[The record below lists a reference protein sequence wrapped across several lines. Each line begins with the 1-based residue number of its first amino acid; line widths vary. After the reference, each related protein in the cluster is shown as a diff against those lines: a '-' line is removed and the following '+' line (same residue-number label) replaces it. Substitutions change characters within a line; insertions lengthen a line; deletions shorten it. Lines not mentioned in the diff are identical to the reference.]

1 MSSETKYLVMEELI
15 GVPAAAIEKAEE
27 QASRIIQIVHGG
39 WTKEEIDRCSLP
51 EDLLDSHL
59 EPTAYELLPPCQE
72 RHPEFRPKHT
82 TKPTKESL
90 KLTDKIVALR
100 AKGLHWHQIAAKV
113 GLSKEAA
120 RKRYRSWEEKQKEN
134 DLPPLK
140 SLIKKIEPLLYEPGA
155 EEAAAEAKH
164 AEATIRKSR
173 IVEEHQQSASK
184 TLSDTLLK
192 SVQDHPPADSQIT
205 NIIKLYAAADSNIV
219 DNEIKQLL
227 DRKFPGHGFTTAD
240 IRARR
245 QKAC

>member
-1 MSSETKYLVMEELI
+1 MSTTTQAILTAVFPAGIPPERYKDLSAIQQKAQEL
-15 GVPAAAIEKAEE
+15 ANLA
-27 QASRIIQIVHGG
+27 GG
-39 WTKEEIDRCSLP
+39 WTTEEIDRCSLRGIST
-51 EDLLDSHL
+51 EDLLNSHP
-59 EPTAYELLPPCQE
+59 EPTAYKPPAPDEPITGEDIAFLKDKGHTWPEIAVTTGLTQDKA
-72 RHPEFRPKHT
+72 RH
-82 TKPTKESL
+82 L
-90 KLTDKIVALR
+90 Y
-100 AKGLHWHQIAAKV
+100 
-113 GLSKEAA
+113 
-120 RKRYRSWEEKQKEN
+120 RKWQKKQN
-134 DLPPLK
+134 ADV
-140 SLIKKIEPLLYEPGA
+140 LYEPGA